1 MRVGPGIAL
10 LALGAI
16 LAFAV
21 SDNFS
26 GVDLT
31 TIGYILMGAGVLG
44 IILGLVLTANAN
56 RGVRSSTTRRV
67 VDDGTTPPREE
78 VTRREVD

>member
-10 LALGAI
+10 LAIGAI

-21 SDNFS
+21 SDRLE

-31 TIGYILMGAGVLG
+31 MIGYILMGAGVLG
-44 IILGLVLTANAN
+44 IILGLVLTGQSRAT
-56 RGVRSSTTRRV
+56 RTTTRRT
-67 VDDGTTPPREE
+67 VDDGTNPPREE
-78 VTRREVD
+78 ITRRDVH

>member
-1 MRVGPGIAL
+1 MKVGPGIAL

-21 SDNFS
+21 SDNIS
-26 GVDLT
+26 GIDLT

-56 RGVRSSTTRRV
+56 RGVRSTTRRV
-67 VDDGTTPPREE
+67 VDDGTNPPREE

>member
-21 SDNFS
+21 SDNIS

-31 TIGYILMGAGVLG
+31 TIGWILMGAGVLG

-56 RGVRSSTTRRV
+56 RGVRTTTRRT
-67 VDDGTTPPREE
+67 VDDGTNPPREE
-78 VTRREVD
+78 VTRRDID